1 MGNEK
6 QSDAKLRNSLQHV
19 SLRQAPDLHV
29 QFSLNHQPMANPVRR
44 GQFQKDHGND
54 TWIAYVDSRYPEQD
68 RWKVFAETLL
78 LSCGLPLDKALNV
91 RELLCC
97 KIEDLPRELKNLDV
111 APETV
116 QHLRELRPA
125 HAPSSSPL
133 DTAIREMTSFVV
145 VQQFKTDA
153 EHRTGAESGNQ
164 KPVVT
169 DLLNRGNGSAD
180 PRGSASTSSSSMRT
194 TTSEAKRGSSRPHP
208 QKGRHAQEWLYDKL
222 KEWCLARGHPEPDS
236 EKDQIDITLNIQD
249 QEFFIE
255 AKRVE
260 GSKIYWSERQIGIS
274 RDNPGRYFI
283 ALLKPNGLDNYQ
295 VIWIEH
301 PLTELMDV
309 DHRQVQWIWSP
320 ELGEELAAGTWEP
333 LELRPSRT
341 SAGYKCVVPVHG
353 FVSQSVTDSD
363 GTDHATLARL
373 FESPST

>member
-1 MGNEK
+1 
-6 QSDAKLRNSLQHV
+6 
-19 SLRQAPDLHV
+19 
-29 QFSLNHQPMANPVRR
+29 
-44 GQFQKDHGND
+44 
-54 TWIAYVDSRYPEQD
+54 
-68 RWKVFAETLL
+68 
-78 LSCGLPLDKALNV
+78 
-91 RELLCC
+91 
-97 KIEDLPRELKNLDV
+97 
-111 APETV
+111 
-116 QHLRELRPA
+116 
-125 HAPSSSPL
+125 
-133 DTAIREMTSFVV
+133 
-145 VQQFKTDA
+145 
-153 EHRTGAESGNQ
+153 
-164 KPVVT
+164 
-169 DLLNRGNGSAD
+169 
-180 PRGSASTSSSSMRT
+180 
-194 TTSEAKRGSSRPHP
+194 
-208 QKGRHAQEWLYDKL
+208 L